1 MTLTTAWGEGLDG
14 YDLGVLSVV
23 LPLLIADLDAF
34 PVWAGLIGASSLIG
48 IFFGAP
54 IVGYLTDRFG
64 RRRLF
69 LVDMAAFV
77 VLNILQGFVNEPW
90 QLFVVRLLLGVA
102 IGAEYAIGA
111 AMLAEFA
118 PSHGRG
124 RRLSKLLVY
133 WYAGYL
139 VSVVIAYALVDVA
152 GLSWRWVLVTG
163 ALPAL
168 VVLVMRAGLPESPR
182 WLIQHGRADEARR
195 IVHEHLGGDEYFR
208 SEEYGEEQTGAGWQQ
223 LFGPDLR
230 RRTIFICVF
239 WACLVAPYFAI
250 FTFAPQVFAALQLGD
265 PRASTIA
272 ANAVAAVGAVVGML
286 TIERMGRRRQLIGP
300 FWIMAGALLV
310 VGLWADAPALVIVAC
325 FALFSFFNAMA
336 GNLTAVYPIEIFPTA
351 VRSSGVGVAS
361 AFSRIGA
368 AIGTFLLP
376 VGISTIGFGASMLIG
391 AALCVIG
398 AVESQIM
405 APETTGRP
413 SPGPASSPRPDRR
426 TIRTAASSVGE
437 SPRGEGAPGVRQD
450 RRSPAASA
458 GPARPGHRH
467 PTDRAAG
474 RAVRVPADP
483 RLVAVGAGDHGRG
496 HGAGDLGHQGERPSL
511 VRAARHHGG

>member
-1 MTLTTAWGEGLDG
+1 MGPATATLPDEQTPKTRRFLRRMTLTTAWGEGLDG

-23 LPLLIADLDAF
+23 LPLLIVDLGAS
-34 PVWAGLIGASSLIG
+34 PVWAGLIGASSLVG

-69 LVDMAAFV
+69 LIDMMAFV
-77 VLNILQGFVNEPW
+77 VLNLLQGVVTEPW
-90 QLFVVRLLLGVA
+90 QLFVIRLLLGVA

-118 PSHGRG
+118 PTHGRG

-139 VSVVIAYALVDVA
+139 ASVVIAYVLVDVA
-152 GLSWRWVLVTG
+152 GLSWRWVLITG

-168 VVLVMRAGLPESPR
+168 VVLLMRAGLPESPR

-195 IVHEHLGGDEYFR
+195 IISDHLGGDAYYN
-208 SEEYGEEQTGAGWQQ
+208 SEEYGQDKMEAGWRQ
-223 LFGPDLR
+223 LFGPVLR
-230 RRTIFICVF
+230 RRTIFVCVF

-250 FTFAPQVFAALQLGD
+250 FTFAPQVFAALQLAD

-272 ANAVAAVGAVVGML
+272 ANAVALVGAVVGML

-300 FWIMAGALLV
+300 FWIMAAALLV
-310 VGLWADAPALVIVAC
+310 VGLWSGAPAVVIVAC

-351 VRSSGVGVAS
+351 VRSSGVGVTA

-376 VGISTIGFGASMLIG
+376 VGIATIGVGASMVIA

-398 AVESQIM
+398 AVVSQIM
-405 APETTGRP
+405 APETTGQTLT
-413 SPGPASSPRPDRR
+413 R
-426 TIRTAASSVGE
+426 TSVVTAA
-437 SPRGEGAPGVRQD
+437 
-450 RRSPAASA
+450 
-458 GPARPGHRH
+458 
-467 PTDRAAG
+467 
-474 RAVRVPADP
+474 
-483 RLVAVGAGDHGRG
+483 
-496 HGAGDLGHQGERPSL
+496 
-511 VRAARHHGG
+511 